1 MYKYTIPLQFRL
13 PVDTLC
19 PRHIL
24 LLFKNIKII
33 TIFFNF
39 YIRMLK
45 ISVMAM
51 CYNDSFTICVHHS
64 VLFSLLIFGMCIAES
79 MLFTSV
85 ILSLSLF
92 LRLTHKTMSYQHTFV
107 NCQPYIE
114 INSS

>member
-1 MYKYTIPLQFRL
+1 
-13 PVDTLC
+13 
-19 PRHIL
+19 
-24 LLFKNIKII
+24 
-33 TIFFNF
+33 
-39 YIRMLK
+39 MLE

-51 CYNDSFTICVHHS
+51 CYNDSFIICVHHS
-64 VLFSLLIFGMCIAES
+64 VLFSLLIFGTCIAES

-92 LRLTHKTMSYQHTFV
+92 VRLTHKTMSYQHTFV